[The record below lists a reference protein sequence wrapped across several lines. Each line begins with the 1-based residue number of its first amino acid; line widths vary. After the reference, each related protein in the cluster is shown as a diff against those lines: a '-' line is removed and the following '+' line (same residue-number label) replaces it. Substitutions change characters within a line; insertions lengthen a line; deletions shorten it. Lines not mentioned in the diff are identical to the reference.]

1 MQVSPTVPFEG
12 LIELQKWRHKLV
24 KPVQMSV
31 GGVIILSDATVLTYR
46 LTDLSDLVM
55 AKCKSDSILG

>member
-12 LIELQKWRHKLV
+12 LIVSPFLQFKLV

-55 AKCKSDSILG
+55 AK

>member
-12 LIELQKWRHKLV
+12 LIVSPFLQFKLV

-55 AKCKSDSILG
+55 AKCKRDSILG

>member
-12 LIELQKWRHKLV
+12 LTVSPFLQFKLV